1 MQGNR
6 TVSVWNVGRFSAERR
21 LRFAQN
27 IIRSL
32 RFRLVGEKF
41 GRLQENRTKTVNGGL
56 TEKKMHIA
64 TFIVK
69 IIKSVG
75 LSVPK

>member
-1 MQGNR
+1 M
-6 TVSVWNVGRFSAERR
+6 SVWNVGRFRGEQ
-21 LRFAQN
+21 LLCFAQN

-32 RFRLVGEKF
+32 RFQLVGEKF
-41 GRLQENRTKTVNGGL
+41 GHLPGKSKENCQWRVKRKN
-56 TEKKMHIA
+56 KKHIA
-64 TFIVK
+64 TFILN